1 MQRFLLPGT
10 SFPNLLIYGTA
21 WKAEETRGLVLK
33 AFRCGYRSF
42 DTAAQPK
49 HYREDLVGEAIR
61 EILAEGAI
69 ERKDLFVGF
78 RSFSSLLPFRHCLLL
93 NNNPLLSHVVA
104 NQVLSSRRTRSD
116 QYPI

>member
-1 MQRFLLPGT
+1 MQSFLPGT
-10 SFPNLLIYGTA
+10 TFPNLLIYGTA
-21 WKAEETRGLVLK
+21 WKAEETRELVLK

-69 ERKDLFVGF
+69 ERRDLFVGLL
-78 RSFSSLLPFRHCLLL
+78 SFSSLLPFRHCLPL
-93 NNNPLLSHVVA
+93 NNHLLPSYVVA
-104 NQVLSSRRTRSD
+104 NQVLSTRRTRSD

>member
-1 MQRFLLPGT
+1 MQRFLPGT

-21 WKAEETRGLVLK
+21 WKAEDTRELVLK

-61 EILAEGAI
+61 QILAEGAI
-69 ERKDLFVGF
+69 ERRDLFVGF
-78 RSFSSLLPFRHCLLL
+78 LGFSSLLPFRYCLPS
-93 NNNPLLSHVVA
+93 NNHPLPSYVVA
-104 NQVLSSRRTRSD
+104 NKVLPTRRTRSN